1 MKFVVATVSI
11 LVLLAMSGSI
21 FALVAGL
28 SGQFAHVGV
37 SAKGN

>member
-1 MKFVVATVSI
+1 MKLVVATVSL
-11 LVLLAMSGSI
+11 LVLLAMGGSV

-28 SGQFAHVGV
+28 SGQFATQGV